1 MSPRVNK
8 KLMRVYYLF
17 LKKILRWS
25 SEVSWTLNPAKKL
38 YSESLYPRFMKTV
51 MRRLKFTFFLKEVFK
66 DKIIIT

>member
-38 YSESLYPRFMKTV
+38 YSKSLYPRFMKTV
-51 MRRLKFTFFLKEVFK
+51 KRRFKFAFFLKAVFK

>member
-38 YSESLYPRFMKTV
+38 YLESLYPRFMKTV

>member
-8 KLMRVYYLF
+8 KTDAGVLSLSE
-17 LKKILRWS
+17 KILRWS

-38 YSESLYPRFMKTV
+38 YSKSLYPRFMKTV
-51 MRRLKFTFFLKEVFK
+51 KRRFKFAFFLKAVFK